1 MNKTRNT
8 LPPHIRKEAIVALNN
23 TVADL
28 FDLFARIK
36 QAHWNVRGTTFIG
49 LHKLLDEFAV
59 RALNH
64 IDLAAERATA
74 LGGIVE
80 GTLRESVKHSH
91 LTKKEEPSSI
101 SGMSDWIHELA
112 DVHAA
117 VGERVRMAIKKLT
130 ASEDF
135 GSADLLTGVLRTLD
149 LQLWLLEA
157 HINRQQPAT

>member
-8 LPPHIRKEAIVALNN
+8 LPPPIRKEATSVLNN

-28 FDLFARIK
+28 SDLFARIK

-49 LHKLLDEFAV
+49 LHKLLDEFGE
-59 RALNH
+59 RILTH

-80 GTLRESVKHSH
+80 GTLRESAKHSH
-91 LTKKEEPSSI
+91 LKKKEEPSSI
-101 SGMSDWIHELA
+101 SGMSDWIHALA
-112 DVHAA
+112 DFHAEA
-117 VGERVRMAIKKLT
+117 GERVRKGIRKTTGA
-130 ASEDF
+130 EDF
-135 GSADLLTGVLRTLD
+135 GTADLLTDILRALD

-157 HINRQQPAT
+157 HINQQQT